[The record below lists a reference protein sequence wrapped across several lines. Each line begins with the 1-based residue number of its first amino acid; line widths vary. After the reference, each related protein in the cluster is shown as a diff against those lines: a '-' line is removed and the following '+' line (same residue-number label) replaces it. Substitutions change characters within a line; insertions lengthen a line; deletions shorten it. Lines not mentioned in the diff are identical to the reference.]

1 MPGGGAGARG
11 GRFSALVAELPAD
24 PGGFAPQAGG
34 FGGLSGLIQDV
45 GQVVQ
50 DRGDFAFLGA
60 MDLLDASQLP
70 AEEAF
75 GFG

>member
-24 PGGFAPQAGG
+24 PGGFGPQTGG
-34 FGGLSGLIQDV
+34 FRALAGLVQDF